1 MVSQHYAVN
10 VMDEYVLRGN
20 PGILKCHIP
29 SFVADFV
36 YVEAWIENENVQL
49 TLENSRDYGI
59 HVELQ
64 FSCAHLGKNRV
75 DVILCY
81 PFSTNP
87 VHSLLV

>member
-36 YVEAWIENENVQL
+36 YVEAWIQNEKVQL
-49 TLENSRDYGI
+49 TSDGRDYGTLI
-59 HVELQ
+59 QYHH
-64 FSCAHLGKNRV
+64 SCANRFGIFRV
-75 DVILCY
+75 EFI
-81 PFSTNP
+81 
-87 VHSLLV
+87 LLVS